1 MPSILIVEDEENL
14 RLTIA
19 KRLRKSARQVEEA
32 SCLAEARDRLA
43 VTAFDV
49 MVTDVNLPDGSG
61 VDLVEE
67 ITQGESG
74 TDAVVITAFGTV
86 ESAVDAMRRGA
97 SDYLQKP
104 VSLDELS
111 MIVSRLLDSRAVR
124 ARLAVY
130 ERNEENKIDGKAI
143 IGEDE
148 AWLDAI
154 ETAKR
159 FAEAHAE
166 PPGDGALPSV
176 LITGE
181 TGAGKG
187 VAARLI
193 HEHAASVSDGDAGP
207 FVHVNCAAIP
217 ANLVESE
224 LFGHEKGSFTDA
236 KNARR
241 GFFELAD
248 GGTLFLDEIGEMSP
262 ELQAKLLLVMENGTY
277 RRVGGAVERR
287 VSARVVAATNQDLAA
302 RVSDGGFRQD
312 LYYRLGSFVIALPP
326 LRERGRDAELL
337 AQRTLVRLAS
347 ERGREDVR
355 FSPDAIEAIRAHRW
369 PGNARELVNAVQRAL
384 ILCKGGLI
392 EPGDLALGPAVK
404 APRSEASA
412 PGEFAI
418 DFEHGP
424 HTLEAVERALLEQA
438 LERCDGNITRAA
450 RLVGMPRG
458 SFRYRMEKAG
468 LNGQ

>member
-19 KRLRKSARQVEEA
+19 KRLRRYAHRVEEA
-32 SCLAEARDRLA
+32 SAIAEAREHLSA
-43 VTAFDV
+43 SAFDLV
-49 MVTDVNLPDGSG
+49 VTDVNLPDGSG

-67 ITQGESG
+67 LAGEDG
-74 TDAVVITAFGTV
+74 GADAVVITAFGTV
-86 ESAVDAMRRGA
+86 ESAVDAMRKGA

-111 MIVSRLLDSRAVR
+111 LVVTRLLEARAVR
-124 ARLAVY
+124 TRLAVF
-130 ERNEENKIDGKAI
+130 ERTAENAIGGMEI
-143 IGEDE
+143 IGEDPGWLE
-148 AWLDAI
+148 AV

-159 FAEAHAE
+159 FAEAHAN
-166 PPGDGALPSV
+166 PAGDGALPSV
-176 LITGE
+176 LVTGE

-187 VAARLI
+187 VVARLV
-193 HEHAASVSDGDAGP
+193 HEHASAHAEGDGGP

-236 KNARR
+236 KSARR

-277 RRVGGAVERR
+277 RRVGGAAERQ

-312 LYYRLGSFVIALPP
+312 LYYRLGSFVIGLPP
-326 LRERGRDAELL
+326 LRERGRDAILL
-337 AQRTLVRLAS
+337 AQRTLERLAS
-347 ERGREDVR
+347 TRGKAGTR
-355 FSPDAIEAIRAHRW
+355 FSEDALEAVRAHSW

-384 ILCKGGLI
+384 ILCRGDVI
-392 EPGDLALGPAVK
+392 DAGDLALAPAAV
-404 APRSEASA
+404 APAGA
-412 PGEFAI
+412 TNPAGFAI
-418 DFEHGP
+418 DFENGP
-424 HTLEAVERALLEQA
+424 HTIEAVERALLEQA
-438 LERCDGNITRAA
+438 LARCGGNITKAA

-468 LNGQ
+468 LAGQ